1 MICFKTLTV
10 FFFFGIFSGISA
22 QTFATDGKPDLKRD
36 KLSLFN
42 SGVYE
47 IQRAKTTLPKNNQV
61 YLTQIGELNTININ
75 SQTNSSDIMVS
86 QNGNNNDLNF
96 KYIADHAMANVIQN
110 GSNNQVVDYVNLPGE
125 TINLNLTQDGS
136 NLSFDKYG
144 SNTLTESLRFK
155 QTGFSKTLIVRSF
168 K

>member
-61 YLTQIGELNTININ
+61 YLTQIGELNTIN
-75 SQTNSSDIMVS
+75 IMVS